1 MRLPAP
7 PVLLITDRTQARHP
21 LDDIAAAAFAAG
33 CRWLLIRDKDMAPS
47 ARRRLLDRAL
57 ALGAP
62 YDAVVTVAVDAV
74 GDTASDVAWARAAGA
89 AGVHLPAGGDVA
101 AARAVLGTGAL
112 IGISTHDAAELAA
125 AARAGVDYAT
135 LGPVFATRSKPGY
148 GPALGLEGLAS
159 LVAGLAADGAGPPII
174 ALAGIE
180 AEAAPACLA
189 AGAAGVAVM
198 GAVMRAADPGAVV
211 NGLIR
216 ALESGAP

>member
-1 MRLPAP
+1 VRLPAP

-33 CRWLLIRDKDMAPS
+33 CRWLLIRDKDMAPPG
-47 ARRRLLDRAL
+47 RRRLLDRAL

-62 YDAVVTVAVDAV
+62 YGAVVTVAVDAA
-74 GDTASDVAWARAAGA
+74 GDVAWARAAGA

-180 AEAAPACLA
+180 AEAAPGCLA